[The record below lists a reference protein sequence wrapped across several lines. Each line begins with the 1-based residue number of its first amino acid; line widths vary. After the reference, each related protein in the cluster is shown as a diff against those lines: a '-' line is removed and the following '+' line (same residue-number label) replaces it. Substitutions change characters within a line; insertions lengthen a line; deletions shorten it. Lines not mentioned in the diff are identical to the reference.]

1 MNDEKCATISFS
13 TDVWPEVTLGQ
24 YKGLEAERLPVE
36 ITDEEIEADVE
47 RMRKQNSR
55 MVTVDRPAE
64 NGDTVNIDYKGTK
77 DGTAFQGGS
86 AENFNLVLGSGNFI
100 PGFEEKLIGVSAGE
114 ERDLDLTFPE
124 NYHAEELAGQAVVFH
139 VKCNEVKFQELP
151 ALDDEFAKDNDFDTL
166 EELRADIR
174 KRLTERKESA
184 SRDTFT
190 DALVEKAAENM
201 TVEMPKGL
209 IEERMDGIINDYAQ
223 YLGQQGIGL
232 EDYMKM
238 MGTDVAS
245 FRETTR
251 ATAERQARTEVLLT
265 AVADA
270 ENLEVTED
278 DLQAEYKKMAEAY
291 NEFAEASN
299 LKSFLLKNSDRPLS
313 DYWYKDGEL
322 SSISSDVNAFAFGK
336 ASGVSP
342 IFSEDN
348 SFFAAK
354 VTDTAML
361 PDSVYVKH
369 ILLQGE
375 NARNTAD
382 SLAGVIRKGGNFAS
396 AAAVYSADQG
406 SAADGELGNIGWMT
420 QSYMIPGF
428 ESVITAEIGKPYVI
442 DTQYGSHVVL
452 VSKKTRPVLKK
463 KVAILEKTALAS
475 KETFNEYYA
484 KANRFATLAGGT
496 YEGYKK
502 AVDSLGVYSHP
513 MNNVREGN
521 ARYGTVEQAKEVTR
535 WIYDAKKGKASNII
549 TVNNNFFFVAAL
561 KDIHEEGYAP
571 VKEVAPSIRQMLYSK
586 KIGGKKA
593 AEVAEKIA
601 GLTDLQAIAEA
612 LGTTVS
618 SHSDL
623 AFSSMGNPGLDPAFI
638 GAVAAAEPEKI
649 CGPVAGS
656 IGVYVFKVTGRDTG
670 AFFTEDDA
678 KNYENQKMQ
687 YSSQMIIPVM
697 MEEADVVDHRDRFF

>member
-1 MNDEKCATISFS
+1 MAILQKTREKFGVVISIIIALALLSFIIDPSTLESALHSMSSKYDVGKIAGKSVSYQDFLEDVDRYTTINEIMTGSSAQNEQQQQQIRNAAWQERLDKHMFLKNAKAAGINVGEAEMLALTTGDMVSPIIAQNPYFADEKGMFS
-13 TDVWPEVTLGQ
+13 SDKLVEFVQQMPSDQSGQMKAYWNYVQNTVYTQQFYAKYGSLFTSSSIQNPLMLRKAIEENNVTSDVDFV
-24 YKGLEAERLPVE
+24 
-36 ITDEEIEADVE
+36 
-47 RMRKQNSR
+47 
-55 MVTVDRPAE
+55 MVPFGYEQDSTV
-64 NGDTVNIDYKGTK
+64 V
-77 DGTAFQGGS
+77 
-86 AENFNLVLGSGNFI
+86 
-100 PGFEEKLIGVSAGE
+100 VSAKEIGDYYKAHKNFYKQQAG
-114 ERDLDLTFPE
+114 RDIE
-124 NYHAEELAGQAVVFH
+124 YVVFE
-139 VKCNEVKFQELP
+139 VVPSAQDIAATNE
-151 ALDDEFAKDNDFDTL
+151 
-166 EELRADIR
+166 
-174 KRLTERKESA
+174 
-184 SRDTFT
+184 
-190 DALVEKAAENM
+190 
-201 TVEMPKGL
+201 
-209 IEERMDGIINDYAQ
+209 
-223 YLGQQGIGL
+223 
-232 EDYMKM
+232 
-238 MGTDVAS
+238 
-245 FRETTR
+245 
-251 ATAERQARTEVLLT
+251 
-265 AVADA
+265 
-270 ENLEVTED
+270 
-278 DLQAEYKKMAEAY
+278 KMAEAY

-638 GAVAAAEPEKI
+638 GAVAAAEPGKI

>member
-1 MNDEKCATISFS
+1 MAILQKTREKFGVVISIIIALALLSFIIDPSTLESALQSMSSKYDVGKIAGKSVSYQDFLEDVDRYTTVNEIMTGSSAQNEQQQQQIRNAAWQERLDKHMFLKNAKAAGLNVGEAEMLALTTGDMVSPIIAQNPYFADEKGMFSSDKLVEFVQQMPSDQSGQMKAYWNYIQNTVYTQQFYAKYGSLFTSSAIQNPLMLRKAIEENNVTSDVDFVMVPFGYGQDSTIVVSPKEIS
-13 TDVWPEVTLGQ
+13 NY
-24 YKGLEAERLPVE
+24 YKAHKDFYKQQAGR
-36 ITDEEIEADVE
+36 DIE
-47 RMRKQNSR
+47 
-55 MVTVDRPAE
+55 
-64 NGDTVNIDYKGTK
+64 Y
-77 DGTAFQGGS
+77 
-86 AENFNLVLGSGNFI
+86 
-100 PGFEEKLIGVSAGE
+100 
-114 ERDLDLTFPE
+114 
-124 NYHAEELAGQAVVFH
+124 VVFE
-139 VKCNEVKFQELP
+139 VEPSAQDIAAANE
-151 ALDDEFAKDNDFDTL
+151 
-166 EELRADIR
+166 
-174 KRLTERKESA
+174 
-184 SRDTFT
+184 
-190 DALVEKAAENM
+190 
-201 TVEMPKGL
+201 
-209 IEERMDGIINDYAQ
+209 
-223 YLGQQGIGL
+223 
-232 EDYMKM
+232 
-238 MGTDVAS
+238 
-245 FRETTR
+245 
-251 ATAERQARTEVLLT
+251 
-265 AVADA
+265 
-270 ENLEVTED
+270 
-278 DLQAEYKKMAEAY
+278 KMAEAY

-299 LKSFLLKNSDRPLS
+299 IKSFLLKNSDRPLS

-342 IFSEDN
+342 IFTDEN

-354 VTDTAML
+354 VIDSAML

-369 ILLQGE
+369 ILLQGD
-375 NARNTAD
+375 NARHTAD
-382 SLAGVIRKGGNFAS
+382 SLAGVIAKGGNFAS

-475 KETFNEYYA
+475 KETFNEFYA

-521 ARYGTVEQAKEVTR
+521 ARYGSVDQAKEVTR

-549 TVNNNFFFVAAL
+549 TVNNNYFFIAAL
-561 KDIHEEGYAP
+561 KEIHEEGYAS
-571 VKEVAPSIRQMLYSK
+571 VKEVSPSIRQTLYSQKLGEK
-586 KIGGKKA
+586 KT

-618 SHSDL
+618 SHSDI

-638 GAVAAAEPEKI
+638 GAVSVAEPDKI
-649 CGPVAGS
+649 CGPVAGG

-678 KNYENQKMQ
+678 KNFEAQKMQ
-687 YSSQMIIPVM
+687 YNSQMIIPVM

>member
-1 MNDEKCATISFS
+1 MAILQKTREKFGVVISIIIALALLSFIIDPSTLESALHSMSSKYDVGKIAGKSVSYQDFLEDVDRYTTINEIMTGSSAQNEQQQQQIRNAAWQERLDKHMFLKNAKAAGINVGEAEMLALTTGDMVSPIIAQNPYFADEKGMFS
-13 TDVWPEVTLGQ
+13 SDKLVEFVQQMPSDQSGQMKAYWNYIQNTVYTQQFYAKYGSLFTSSSIQNPLMLRKAIEENNVTSDVDFV
-24 YKGLEAERLPVE
+24 
-36 ITDEEIEADVE
+36 
-47 RMRKQNSR
+47 
-55 MVTVDRPAE
+55 MVPFGYEQDSTV
-64 NGDTVNIDYKGTK
+64 V
-77 DGTAFQGGS
+77 
-86 AENFNLVLGSGNFI
+86 
-100 PGFEEKLIGVSAGE
+100 VSAKEIGDYYKAHKNFYKQQAG
-114 ERDLDLTFPE
+114 RDIE
-124 NYHAEELAGQAVVFH
+124 YVVFE
-139 VKCNEVKFQELP
+139 VVPSAQDIAATNE
-151 ALDDEFAKDNDFDTL
+151 
-166 EELRADIR
+166 
-174 KRLTERKESA
+174 
-184 SRDTFT
+184 
-190 DALVEKAAENM
+190 
-201 TVEMPKGL
+201 
-209 IEERMDGIINDYAQ
+209 
-223 YLGQQGIGL
+223 
-232 EDYMKM
+232 
-238 MGTDVAS
+238 
-245 FRETTR
+245 
-251 ATAERQARTEVLLT
+251 
-265 AVADA
+265 
-270 ENLEVTED
+270 
-278 DLQAEYKKMAEAY
+278 KMAEAY

-678 KNYENQKMQ
+678 KNYENQKIQ

>member
-1 MNDEKCATISFS
+1 MAILQKTREKFGVVISIIIALALLSFIIDPSTLESALHSMSSKYDVGKIAGKSVSYQDFLEDVDRYTTINEIMTGSSAQNEQQQQQIRNAAWQERLDKHMFLKNAKAAGIN
-13 TDVWPEVTLGQ
+13 VG
-24 YKGLEAERLPVE
+24 EAEMLAL
-36 ITDEEIEADVE
+36 T
-47 RMRKQNSR
+47 
-55 MVTVDRPAE
+55 T
-64 NGDTVNIDYKGTK
+64 GDTVSPIIAQNPYFADEKGMFSSDKLVEFVQQMPSDQSGQMKAYWNYVQNTVYTQQFYAK
-77 DGTAFQGGS
+77 YGS
-86 AENFNLVLGSGNFI
+86 LFTSSSIQNPLMLRKAIEENNVTSDVDFVMVPFGYEQDSTVV
-100 PGFEEKLIGVSAGE
+100 VSAKEIGDYYKAHKNFYKQQAG
-114 ERDLDLTFPE
+114 RDIE
-124 NYHAEELAGQAVVFH
+124 YVVFE
-139 VKCNEVKFQELP
+139 VVPSAQDIAATNE
-151 ALDDEFAKDNDFDTL
+151 
-166 EELRADIR
+166 
-174 KRLTERKESA
+174 
-184 SRDTFT
+184 
-190 DALVEKAAENM
+190 
-201 TVEMPKGL
+201 
-209 IEERMDGIINDYAQ
+209 
-223 YLGQQGIGL
+223 
-232 EDYMKM
+232 
-238 MGTDVAS
+238 
-245 FRETTR
+245 
-251 ATAERQARTEVLLT
+251 
-265 AVADA
+265 
-270 ENLEVTED
+270 
-278 DLQAEYKKMAEAY
+278 KMAEAY

-638 GAVAAAEPEKI
+638 GAVAAAEPGKI

>member
-1 MNDEKCATISFS
+1 
-13 TDVWPEVTLGQ
+13 
-24 YKGLEAERLPVE
+24 
-36 ITDEEIEADVE
+36 
-47 RMRKQNSR
+47 
-55 MVTVDRPAE
+55 
-64 NGDTVNIDYKGTK
+64 
-77 DGTAFQGGS
+77 
-86 AENFNLVLGSGNFI
+86 
-100 PGFEEKLIGVSAGE
+100 
-114 ERDLDLTFPE
+114 
-124 NYHAEELAGQAVVFH
+124 
-139 VKCNEVKFQELP
+139 
-151 ALDDEFAKDNDFDTL
+151 
-166 EELRADIR
+166 
-174 KRLTERKESA
+174 
-184 SRDTFT
+184 
-190 DALVEKAAENM
+190 
-201 TVEMPKGL
+201 
-209 IEERMDGIINDYAQ
+209 
-223 YLGQQGIGL
+223 
-232 EDYMKM
+232 
-238 MGTDVAS
+238 
-245 FRETTR
+245 
-251 ATAERQARTEVLLT
+251 
-265 AVADA
+265 
-270 ENLEVTED
+270 
-278 DLQAEYKKMAEAY
+278 
-291 NEFAEASN
+291 
-299 LKSFLLKNSDRPLS
+299 
-313 DYWYKDGEL
+313 
-322 SSISSDVNAFAFGK
+322 
-336 ASGVSP
+336 
-342 IFSEDN
+342 
-348 SFFAAK
+348 
-354 VTDTAML
+354 ML

-618 SHSDL
+618 SHSDI

>member
-1 MNDEKCATISFS
+1 MAILQKTREKFGVVISIIIALALLSFIIDPSTLESALHSMSSKYDVGKIAGKSVSYQDFLEDVDRYTTINEIMTGSSAQNEQQQQQIRNAAWQERLDKHMFLKNAKAAGINVGEAEMLALTTGDMVSPIIAQNPYFADEKGMFS
-13 TDVWPEVTLGQ
+13 SDKLVEFVQQMPSDQSGQMKAYWNYVQNTVYTQQFYAKYGSLFTSSSIQNPLMLRKAIEENNVTSDVDFV
-24 YKGLEAERLPVE
+24 
-36 ITDEEIEADVE
+36 
-47 RMRKQNSR
+47 
-55 MVTVDRPAE
+55 MVPFGYEQDSTV
-64 NGDTVNIDYKGTK
+64 V
-77 DGTAFQGGS
+77 
-86 AENFNLVLGSGNFI
+86 
-100 PGFEEKLIGVSAGE
+100 VSAKEIGDYYKAHKNFYKQQAG
-114 ERDLDLTFPE
+114 RDIE
-124 NYHAEELAGQAVVFH
+124 YVVFE
-139 VKCNEVKFQELP
+139 VVPSAQDIAATNE
-151 ALDDEFAKDNDFDTL
+151 
-166 EELRADIR
+166 
-174 KRLTERKESA
+174 
-184 SRDTFT
+184 
-190 DALVEKAAENM
+190 
-201 TVEMPKGL
+201 
-209 IEERMDGIINDYAQ
+209 
-223 YLGQQGIGL
+223 
-232 EDYMKM
+232 
-238 MGTDVAS
+238 
-245 FRETTR
+245 
-251 ATAERQARTEVLLT
+251 
-265 AVADA
+265 
-270 ENLEVTED
+270 
-278 DLQAEYKKMAEAY
+278 KMAEAY

>member
-1 MNDEKCATISFS
+1 MAILQKTREKFGVVISIIIALALLSFIIDPSTLESALHSMSSKYDVGKIAGKSVSYQDFLEDVDRYTTINEIMTGSSAQNEQQQQQIRNAAWQERLDKHMFLKNAKAAGINVGEAEMLALTTGDMVSPIIAQNPYFADEKGMFS
-13 TDVWPEVTLGQ
+13 SDKLVEFVQQMPSDQSGQMKAYWNYVQNTVYTQQFYAKYGSLFTSSSIQNPLMLRKAIEENNVTSDVDFV
-24 YKGLEAERLPVE
+24 
-36 ITDEEIEADVE
+36 
-47 RMRKQNSR
+47 
-55 MVTVDRPAE
+55 MVPFGYEQDSTV
-64 NGDTVNIDYKGTK
+64 V
-77 DGTAFQGGS
+77 
-86 AENFNLVLGSGNFI
+86 
-100 PGFEEKLIGVSAGE
+100 VSAKEIGDYYKAHKNFYKQQAG
-114 ERDLDLTFPE
+114 RDIE
-124 NYHAEELAGQAVVFH
+124 YVVFE
-139 VKCNEVKFQELP
+139 VVPSAQDIAATNE
-151 ALDDEFAKDNDFDTL
+151 
-166 EELRADIR
+166 
-174 KRLTERKESA
+174 
-184 SRDTFT
+184 
-190 DALVEKAAENM
+190 
-201 TVEMPKGL
+201 
-209 IEERMDGIINDYAQ
+209 
-223 YLGQQGIGL
+223 
-232 EDYMKM
+232 
-238 MGTDVAS
+238 
-245 FRETTR
+245 
-251 ATAERQARTEVLLT
+251 
-265 AVADA
+265 
-270 ENLEVTED
+270 
-278 DLQAEYKKMAEAY
+278 KMAEAY

-687 YSSQMIIPVM
+687 YSSQMSIPVM